1 MGQAHYQIADII
13 PIFGLT
19 RRSSS
24 LIAAHCLSGER
35 RRKLLPPAGHFGAGP
50 SPPLPGPNFFQP
62 RFIPASHRRSR
73 IGFVVRPTPC
83 DRRFVVGVWPRIRAS
98 MTGADGSLVRLS
110 GHLGAWT
117 LGRRKVGFMR
127 GRGFALGLLSKGRW
141 FTPPAFVA
149 SGYGLFDILAGCGN
163 VKHRVHRIERSAPN
177 EHHFPSPA

>member
-13 PIFGLT
+13 PISGLT

-35 RRKLLPPAGHFGAGP
+35 RGKPLSPTGHFGAGP

-83 DRRFVVGVWPRIRAS
+83 NGRFVVGVWPRVWAS

-110 GHLGAWT
+110 GHLGAWM

-149 SGYGLFDILAGCGN
+149 SGYGLFDLHAGCGN
-163 VKHRVHRIERSAPN
+163 VKHRLHRIERSAPN